1 MMLHRHFEQ
10 LVQEEKPNTE
20 LVKEGHDIPV
30 NAEAEQVEEKPKRT
44 RRRKVEE

>member
-10 LVQEEKPNTE
+10 RVEVPKEQPD